1 MRKQRFV
8 ISLLLLVFCVAITG
22 SLAPAY
28 AFNELPLGN
37 GKRAQEVAGAYEED
51 RSKVY
56 IGGDIVGFTLDL
68 DGVVVTRF
76 GEVNTEAGVAVLK
89 SELREGDRIF
99 AVDGERIGSASEL
112 SAELNRNADK
122 TSFVFSV
129 ERAGENIEIE
139 VNPLIERVS
148 GRLKLGIEVQEEVSG
163 LGTLVFTEQDG
174 KFVALGHSV
183 GSFGGSKAKISGGK
197 VYGGKILGVERG
209 VKGKAGSIKGT
220 LVRKTKLGRVTKNE
234 NSGLYGVLN
243 EADGTLYDVGKRD
256 EIINGKAKIRS
267 GVSGKNEFYEV
278 EISRAGYAPDA
289 EEKGLIVRVTDEQLI
304 SLTGGIVQGMSG
316 SPIVQNGKIVGAV
329 THVFVSDPLRGYGI
343 FADSLK
349 SG

>member
-1 MRKQRFV
+1 MLF
-8 ISLLLLVFCVAITG
+8 VFCVAIIG

-112 SAELNRNADK
+112 SAALNRNADK

-267 GVSGKNEFYEV
+267 GVSGKNEFYDV

-289 EEKGLIVRVTDEQLI
+289 EEKGLIVRVTDERLI

>member
-1 MRKQRFV
+1 MLF
-8 ISLLLLVFCVAITG
+8 VFCVAIIG

-112 SAELNRNADK
+112 SAALNRNADK

-183 GSFGGSKAKISGGK
+183 GSFGGSKPKISGGK

-289 EEKGLIVRVTDEQLI
+289 EEKGLIVRVTDERLI

>member
-1 MRKQRFV
+1 MLF
-8 ISLLLLVFCVAITG
+8 VFCVAIIG

-112 SAELNRNADK
+112 SAALNRTADK

-243 EADGTLYDVGKRD
+243 EANGTLYDVGKRD

-289 EEKGLIVRVTDEQLI
+289 EEKGLIVRVTDERLI

>member
-1 MRKQRFV
+1 MRKLRFV
-8 ISLLLLVFCVAITG
+8 IIIVLFVFCAAITE
-22 SLAPAY
+22 SLAPVR
-28 AFNELPLGN
+28 AFAESPIGD
-37 GKRAQEVAGAYEED
+37 GKRAEEVTGEYEED
-51 RSKVY
+51 RNKVY

-68 DGVVVTRF
+68 DGVIVTRF
-76 GEVNTEAGVAVLK
+76 GEVNTEAGFAVLK

-99 AVDGERIGSASEL
+99 AVDGERVGSASEL
-112 SAELNRNADK
+112 SAALNRNADK

-163 LGTLVFTEQDG
+163 LGTLVFTKQDG

-183 GSFGGSKAKISGGK
+183 GSFGGSTAKISGGK
-197 VYGGKILGVERG
+197 VYGGKILGIERG

-220 LVRKTKLGRVTKNE
+220 LVRSVKLGKVTRNE

-256 EIINGKAKIRS
+256 EITNGKAKIRS
-267 GVSGKNEFYEV
+267 GVSGKTEFYDV

-289 EEKGLIVRVTDEQLI
+289 EEKGLIVRVTDERLI
-304 SLTGGIVQGMSG
+304 ALTGGIVQGMSG

-343 FADSLK
+343 YADALK
-349 SG
+349 SD

>member
-1 MRKQRFV
+1 MLF
-8 ISLLLLVFCVAITG
+8 VFCVAITG

-99 AVDGERIGSASEL
+99 AVAGERIGSASEL
-112 SAELNRNADK
+112 SAALNRNADK

-139 VNPLIERVS
+139 INPLIERVS
-148 GRLKLGIEVQEEVSG
+148 GRLKLGIEVQEEVAG

-267 GVSGKNEFYEV
+267 GVSGKNEFYDV

-289 EEKGLIVRVTDEQLI
+289 EEKGLIVRVTDERLI
-304 SLTGGIVQGMSG
+304 ALTGGIVQGMSG
-316 SPIVQNGKIVGAV
+316 SPIIQNGKIVGAV

>member
-1 MRKQRFV
+1 MLF
-8 ISLLLLVFCVAITG
+8 VFCVAITG

-112 SAELNRNADK
+112 SAALNRNADK

-129 ERAGENIEIE
+129 ERAGENIDIE

-267 GVSGKNEFYEV
+267 GVSGKNEFYDV

-289 EEKGLIVRVTDEQLI
+289 EEKGLIVRVTDERLI
-304 SLTGGIVQGMSG
+304 ALTGGIVQGMSG
-316 SPIVQNGKIVGAV
+316 SPIIQNGKIVGAV

>member
-1 MRKQRFV
+1 MLF
-8 ISLLLLVFCVAITG
+8 VFCVAIIG

-112 SAELNRNADK
+112 SAALNRNADK

-163 LGTLVFTEQDG
+163 LGTLVFTERDG

-278 EISRAGYAPDA
+278 EISRAGYASDA
-289 EEKGLIVRVTDEQLI
+289 EEKGLIVRVTDERLI

-316 SPIVQNGKIVGAV
+316 SPIIQNGKLIGAV
-329 THVFVSDPLRGYGI
+329 THVLVSDPKQGYAVFI
-343 FADSLK
+343 ENMLAECEPAA
-349 SG
+349 

>member
-1 MRKQRFV
+1 MLF
-8 ISLLLLVFCVAITG
+8 VFCVAIIG

-112 SAELNRNADK
+112 SAALNRNADK

-148 GRLKLGIEVQEEVSG
+148 GRLKLGIEVQEEVSR

-267 GVSGKNEFYEV
+267 GVSGKNEFYDV

-289 EEKGLIVRVTDEQLI
+289 EEKGLIVRVTDERLI

>member
-1 MRKQRFV
+1 MLF
-8 ISLLLLVFCVAITG
+8 VFCVAIIG

-112 SAELNRNADK
+112 SAALNRNADK

-243 EADGTLYDVGKRD
+243 DADGTLYDVGKRD

-289 EEKGLIVRVTDEQLI
+289 EEKGLIVRVTDERLI

>member
-1 MRKQRFV
+1 MLF
-8 ISLLLLVFCVAITG
+8 VFCVAIIG

-112 SAELNRNADK
+112 SAALNRNADK

-163 LGTLVFTEQDG
+163 LGTLVFTERDG

-278 EISRAGYAPDA
+278 EIFRAGYAPDA
-289 EEKGLIVRVTDEQLI
+289 EEKGLIVRVTDERLI

>member
-1 MRKQRFV
+1 MRKLRFV
-8 ISLLLLVFCVAITG
+8 ISLMLFVFCVAITG

-112 SAELNRNADK
+112 SAAINRNADK

-163 LGTLVFTEQDG
+163 LGTLVFTDQDG

-243 EADGTLYDVGKRD
+243 EADGTLYEVGKRD

-267 GVSGKNEFYEV
+267 GVSGKNEFYDV

-289 EEKGLIVRVTDEQLI
+289 EEKGLIVRVTDERLI
-304 SLTGGIVQGMSG
+304 ALTGGIVQGMSG
-316 SPIVQNGKIVGAV
+316 SPIIQNGKIVGAV

>member
-1 MRKQRFV
+1 MLF
-8 ISLLLLVFCVAITG
+8 VFCVAITG

-37 GKRAQEVAGAYEED
+37 CKRAQEVAGAYEED

-76 GEVNTEAGVAVLK
+76 GEVNTEAGFAVLK

-112 SAELNRNADK
+112 SAAISRNADK

-139 VNPLIERVS
+139 INPLIERVS
-148 GRLKLGIEVQEEVSG
+148 GRLKLGVEVQEEVSG
-163 LGTLVFTEQDG
+163 LGTLVFTDQDG

-267 GVSGKNEFYEV
+267 GVSGKNEFYDV

-289 EEKGLIVRVTDEQLI
+289 EEKGLIVRVTDERLI
-304 SLTGGIVQGMSG
+304 ALTGGIVQGMSG
-316 SPIVQNGKIVGAV
+316 SPIIQNGKIVGAV

>member
-1 MRKQRFV
+1 MLF
-8 ISLLLLVFCVAITG
+8 VFCVAITG
-22 SLAPAY
+22 SIAPAY

-76 GEVNTEAGVAVLK
+76 GEVNTEAGFAVLK

-112 SAELNRNADK
+112 SAAINRNADK

-289 EEKGLIVRVTDEQLI
+289 EEKGLIVRVTDERLI

>member
-1 MRKQRFV
+1 MLF
-8 ISLLLLVFCVAITG
+8 VFCVAIIG

-112 SAELNRNADK
+112 SAALNRNADK

-163 LGTLVFTEQDG
+163 LGTLVFTERDG

-289 EEKGLIVRVTDEQLI
+289 EEKGLIVRVTDERLI

>member
-1 MRKQRFV
+1 MLF
-8 ISLLLLVFCVAITG
+8 VFCVAITG

-112 SAELNRNADK
+112 SAALNRNADK

-129 ERAGENIEIE
+129 ERASENIEIE

-163 LGTLVFTEQDG
+163 LGTLVFTERDG

-289 EEKGLIVRVTDEQLI
+289 EEKGLIVRVTDERLI

>member
-1 MRKQRFV
+1 MLF
-8 ISLLLLVFCVAITG
+8 VFCVAIIG
-22 SLAPAY
+22 SIAPAC

-56 IGGDIVGFTLDL
+56 IGGEIVGFTLDL

-112 SAELNRNADK
+112 SAALNRNADK

-289 EEKGLIVRVTDEQLI
+289 EEKGLIVRVTDERLI

-316 SPIVQNGKIVGAV
+316 SPIIQNGKIVGAV

>member
-1 MRKQRFV
+1 MLF
-8 ISLLLLVFCVAITG
+8 VFCVAITG

-112 SAELNRNADK
+112 SAALNRNADK

-209 VKGKAGSIKGT
+209 VKGKAGSIKGM

-267 GVSGKNEFYEV
+267 SVSGKNEFYDV

-289 EEKGLIVRVTDEQLI
+289 EEKGLIVRVTDERLI

>member
-1 MRKQRFV
+1 MRKRRFV
-8 ISLLLLVFCVAITG
+8 ISLILFVFCVAITG

-112 SAELNRNADK
+112 SAALNRNADK

-267 GVSGKNEFYEV
+267 GVSGKNEFYDV

-289 EEKGLIVRVTDEQLI
+289 EEKGLIVRVTDERLI

>member
-1 MRKQRFV
+1 MLF
-8 ISLLLLVFCVAITG
+8 VFCVAITG

-112 SAELNRNADK
+112 SAALNRNADK

-289 EEKGLIVRVTDEQLI
+289 EEKGLIVRVTDERLI

-349 SG
+349 TG

>member
-1 MRKQRFV
+1 MLF
-8 ISLLLLVFCVAITG
+8 VFCVAIIG

-112 SAELNRNADK
+112 SAALNRNADK

-129 ERAGENIEIE
+129 ERADENIEIE
-139 VNPLIERVS
+139 INPLIERVS

-163 LGTLVFTEQDG
+163 LGTLVFTERDG

-289 EEKGLIVRVTDEQLI
+289 EEKGLIVRVTDERLI

>member
-1 MRKQRFV
+1 MLF
-8 ISLLLLVFCVAITG
+8 VFCVAITG

-28 AFNELPLGN
+28 ALNELPLGN

-112 SAELNRNADK
+112 SAALNRNADK

-129 ERAGENIEIE
+129 ERADENIEIE

-163 LGTLVFTEQDG
+163 LGTLVFTERDG

-289 EEKGLIVRVTDEQLI
+289 EEKGLIVRVTDERLI

>member
-1 MRKQRFV
+1 M
-8 ISLLLLVFCVAITG
+8 TG
-22 SLAPAY
+22 SIAPAY

-112 SAELNRNADK
+112 SAALNRNADK

-220 LVRKTKLGRVTKNE
+220 LVRKTKLGRVAKNE
-234 NSGLYGVLN
+234 NSGLYGVLD

-267 GVSGKNEFYEV
+267 GVSGKNEFYDV

-289 EEKGLIVRVTDEQLI
+289 EEKGLIVRVTDERLI

>member
-1 MRKQRFV
+1 MLF
-8 ISLLLLVFCVAITG
+8 VFCVAIIG

-112 SAELNRNADK
+112 SAALNRNADK

-243 EADGTLYDVGKRD
+243 DADGTLYDVGKRD

-289 EEKGLIVRVTDEQLI
+289 EEKGLIVRVTDERLI

-349 SG
+349 TG

>member
-1 MRKQRFV
+1 MVF
-8 ISLLLLVFCVAITG
+8 VFCVAITG

-112 SAELNRNADK
+112 SAALNRNADK

-163 LGTLVFTEQDG
+163 LGTLVFTERDG

-234 NSGLYGVLN
+234 KSGLYGVLN

-289 EEKGLIVRVTDEQLI
+289 EEKGLIVHVTDDRLI